1 MKTREEIQARL
12 SENSSKIDDVRE
24 ALKEAKEKRGECS
37 ASLWKLK
44 EDRTR
49 LMNKRGN
56 LGRQIED
63 ETFKT
68 VPDEAKLKN
77 WRDEAEGSRIETD
90 GIREASLIIQYAHRE
105 KENEIQQLG
114 ALEDELARE
123 IREDEELLRR
133 FGQIGSGGP
142 AVAQTTV
149 VPIAPIVQVKGNDGE
164 SRPEWDRIRVAWNKI
179 GEERAEI
186 EEAKRRLAEG
196 GAAQDERERQ
206 QNESKATLAERLVE
220 VEGVQAH
227 AKAEMQRVEVR
238 QTKQDNRERG
248 FNDREAGSKVRE
260 ETLAQLK
267 AAADESLAKVEQA
280 RQVEEAAARERAELY
295 AQSLQKSR
303 EDIDAANRSLVE
315 LQEKIRARQIE
326 MEEVTAKLTK
336 VRSDL
341 AATMADITIEEVG
354 DAKTT
359 DPTSAPI
366 VPDSQPT
373 TQFLERI
380 FDKQGF
386 PRLRLLMET
395 DSFEQISNLLQT
407 VEQLGAQKA
416 TQYVSLQ
423 TAMRG
428 APPEQISWLRYS
440 LQRVADQS
448 ELFEQLGAALRI
460 ILNLK
465 LEVAGLNTAIHRLE
479 DRLEVLREEK
489 GVSVVHSWNTAA
501 RLGQLFRTTA
511 MPVAGIVLLVILAL
525 GVITYRAE
533 IGRIASS
540 VSETTPKPAATKPPA
555 VTVKPSSSIALR
567 VEQWIQ
573 EWKVR
578 RERQEKAKQ
587 RATTE
592 ERLNELRRVGL
603 IP

>member
-1 MKTREEIQARL
+1 M
-12 SENSSKIDDVRE
+12 
-24 ALKEAKEKRGECS
+24 
-37 ASLWKLK
+37 
-44 EDRTR
+44 
-49 LMNKRGN
+49 
-56 LGRQIED
+56 
-63 ETFKT
+63 
-68 VPDEAKLKN
+68 
-77 WRDEAEGSRIETD
+77 SR
-90 GIREASLIIQYAHRE
+90 
-105 KENEIQQLG
+105 
-114 ALEDELARE
+114 
-123 IREDEELLRR
+123 
-133 FGQIGSGGP
+133 
-142 AVAQTTV
+142 
-149 VPIAPIVQVKGNDGE
+149 
-164 SRPEWDRIRVAWNKI
+164 W
-179 GEERAEI
+179 
-186 EEAKRRLAEG
+186 RRL
-196 GAAQDERERQ
+196 
-206 QNESKATLAERLVE
+206 
-220 VEGVQAH
+220 
-227 AKAEMQRVEVR
+227 
-238 QTKQDNRERG
+238 NRRG
-248 FNDREAGSKVRE
+248 RI
-260 ETLAQLK
+260 
-267 AAADESLAKVEQA
+267 
-280 RQVEEAAARERAELY
+280 EEAAARERAELY
-295 AQSLQKSR
+295 AQSLQKAVR
-303 EDIDAANRSLVE
+303 ILTRANRSLVE

-489 GVSVVHSWNTAA
+489 GVSVVHSWETAA
-501 RLGQLFRTTA
+501 RLGQLFRTAA
-511 MPVAGIVLLVILAL
+511 MPVAGIVLLIVLAL

-540 VSETTPKPAATKPPA
+540 VSETTPKPAA
-555 VTVKPSSSIALR
+555 
-567 VEQWIQ
+567 EQAAGSHR
-573 EWKVR
+573 KTVR
-578 RERQEKAKQ
+578 RFSVICHAQGGTMDSGVESPP
-587 RATTE
+587 RATGEGEATGNNGRTPQRTKE
-592 ERLNELRRVGL
+592 GGADSVNIFAGRKRGL
-603 IP
+603 IFFFRPSFKENEISFFLKGDFKTVSLTIQRQKKKGKK